1 MKTHLLLI
9 IALLLLTGS
18 VSAQDKKPSA
28 LLAAAIYEEEVT
40 GNLDKAV
47 ELFLDILKKY
57 PDDRP
62 VAAKTLYH
70 LGLVNE
76 KMGKQKAS
84 DYFTRL
90 INNYPDQTELV
101 AMAKEKL
108 AALGGTG
115 TTSHSEMTMHRIW
128 VAGLNPIFG
137 ISQDGRY
144 VVFRKAENGDLW
156 LHNLQTGEQRQIT
169 HDASWVEWS
178 FAEGRAAIS
187 PDGKQIAYDWT
198 VRNYGELRLS
208 VLDGSFMRVLHNG
221 QDGRRMSVSSWM
233 PDGLGILAVSY
244 DNKDQSYRWHIISL
258 ADNTIR
264 DIGQPDPEYLEWRS
278 FSPDGRQI
286 AYCRSGD
293 IFIYDIPTEQ
303 ESVFVQNPATDAV
316 AGWTPDGS
324 GIVFV
329 SNRSGTYDL
338 YLLGIENGQPR
349 GEIQLLQKDF
359 GANPGILLTRDGRL
373 FRSDALYTFDS
384 FIVPV
389 DELTGKPTGPR
400 SQVDL
405 NYPNAAFPKWSPDGK
420 LLYYEIYKQA
430 SEEQL
435 LFIRSEV
442 TGQTREITL
451 KPKLNFW
458 HSPILSPDGKQ
469 FAITGSDENMNFGI
483 FAIDSESGDVS
494 QLARIP
500 VENNPV
506 LPNQN
511 WSPDGQ
517 AIFYTVRSPE
527 ERSPEERSPEESEE
541 FIIRRKD
548 LLTGE
553 EKDVYRGMH
562 TRRMKISSDGNRF
575 VYYRNDMPN
584 KSYVVGIL
592 DIQSGKELEL
602 WRIPEADGID
612 LSDPIWTPDE
622 RYVIVAKLSMHDT
635 ELWRIPVT
643 GGPGEKLHI
652 FPENT
657 YDFVMHPNG
666 NQLAFTQYQVNNE
679 LWVLENFLPK

>member
-1 MKTHLLLI
+1 MKTNFFLI
-9 IALLLLTGS
+9 LALFFLTVS
-18 VSAQDKKPSA
+18 ISAQDNKASK

-47 ELFLDILKKY
+47 ELYLDILKKY

-76 KMGKQKAS
+76 KMGRQKANE
-84 DYFTRL
+84 YFTRL
-90 INNYPDQTELV
+90 VNTYPDQTEFVTL
-101 AMAKEKL
+101 AKAKL
-108 AALGGTG
+108 TAPGSSETTG
-115 TTSHSEMTMHRIW
+115 RSEMTMRRIW
-128 VAGLNPIFG
+128 VSGRDQIVG

-144 VVFRKAENGDLW
+144 VVFDSAESGDLW
-156 LHNLQTGEQRQIT
+156 LRDLQSGEQKQIT
-169 HDASWVEWS
+169 HDASWVEWT

-198 VRNYGELRLS
+198 VRSYGELRLS
-208 VLDGSFMRVLHNG
+208 GLDGSSMRVLHNG

-233 PDGLGILAVSY
+233 PDGRGILAISC

-258 ADNTIR
+258 AENTIH
-264 DIGQPDPEYLEWRS
+264 DIGQSDREYLEWRS

-286 AYCRSGD
+286 AYCRQGD
-293 IFIYDIPTEQ
+293 IFIYDIATEK

-316 AGWTPDGS
+316 SGWTPDGS

-329 SNRSGTYDL
+329 SNRSGTHDL
-338 YLLGIENGQPR
+338 YQLGIENGQPR

-359 GANPGILLTRDGRL
+359 GANAGILLTRDGRL
-373 FRSDALYTFDS
+373 FRPDFLSTFDS

-389 DELTGKPTGPR
+389 DELTGKPTGLRSRVDQNYPR
-400 SQVDL
+400 SQD
-405 NYPNAAFPKWSPDGK
+405 PEWSPDGN
-420 LLYYEIYKQA
+420 LLYYEIFKPTN
-430 SEEQL
+430 EQL
-435 LFIRSEV
+435 LFIHSEL

-458 HSPILSPDGKQ
+458 YRPILSPDGKQ
-469 FAITGSDENMNFGI
+469 FAVTGTDQNMNFGV
-483 FAIDSESGDVS
+483 FAINSENGDVN
-494 QLARIP
+494 QLANIP
-500 VENNPV
+500 VENVPV
-506 LPNQN
+506 DPSQN
-511 WSPDGQ
+511 WSPDGKG
-517 AIFYTVRSPE
+517 IFYIVRSPE
-527 ERSPEERSPEESEE
+527 EREV

-548 LLTGE
+548 LTTGD

-562 TRRMKISSDGNRF
+562 TRGMKISSDGNRF

-602 WRIPEADGID
+602 WRIPEADADD
-612 LSDPIWTPDE
+612 LSDPIWSSDE
-622 RYVIVAKLSMHDT
+622 RYVIVAKLSRQGT

-643 GGPGEKLHI
+643 GGTGEKLHL
-652 FPENT
+652 FPEST
-657 YDFVMHPNG
+657 YKFVMHPNG
-666 NQLAFTQYQVNNE
+666 NQLAFTQYQVNFE